1 MPEIRKGRVG
11 DFIRGADTWL
21 HGQQMFLFSFAWLIL
36 LGLILAAVVSFIY
49 VWVSM
54 DKCALSNTVTY
65 YWAHLK
71 GMIHPFSSVSISE
84 CVPIEGNGT
93 LPLKLVT
100 EEQFFK
106 SAASNVIGQFGL
118 SFIVVLV
125 LYIPIG
131 VFLAIKA
138 ARRGKEI
145 KEDKFIRGAKL
156 VSDDELKREVISK
169 HGASEL
175 SLQYIPARCRPMIDS
190 YRVPMPSADAWSSI
204 LGSAGFDHKFAV
216 RVINNLSVENRN
228 CMPTDTALQT
238 ALKKAGHNP
247 DDANSDN
254 RFIRLLCGLDEYA
267 NRRRSEFI
275 ASLAEEFPLPSA
287 FSKKHTLIS
296 GTTGAGKSTALTHL
310 LKAIRARGD
319 RAVVYDK
326 KGEFV
331 EKFYRDGVDH
341 ILNPSDSRS
350 HQWTPW
356 EEMASPFDAD
366 WIGETLFP
374 QDSSNGGGNDKFFTN
389 AARNVV
395 SSALQ
400 TLYLDGPRSVLTL
413 LQATA
418 WNDAELLQELVAGTP
433 ASAYFNEDNE
443 KTLESIRSTI
453 VDGVRPLRLLKEKE
467 SQGFF
472 SIRNWIAEGDGQN
485 ADDSWLFLPVR
496 ESDIEIQ
503 KPLISTWIQSTAKGL
518 MARGVDKD
526 RTLWLIVDELPSL
539 KKIPALSMLMA
550 EGRGFGAAVVLGIQE
565 INQLE
570 EEFGKNTSKTILGL
584 CSTQLHFRLN
594 NSDTAEWVSKVLGEA
609 EREEIDEDLNY
620 SADDIRD
627 GVRVSSK
634 RQSRKI
640 VLPSEIMDLPDL
652 SCYAKIWGVEG
663 KARIDVPFL
672 PLQSISEGF
681 IQGDENETVGMR
693 LLNSARAWKGTSVTE
708 SVLNEQTIE
717 TEDLEP
723 REESQEK
730 PSGNTQRE
738 VQKILD
744 SMGMDND
751 FLFSDLL
758 GDRKS

>member
-1 MPEIRKGRVG
+1 MPEIRKGRIG

-21 HGQQMFLFSFAWLIL
+21 HGQQMFLFSFAWLVL
-36 LGLILAAVVSFIY
+36 LGFMLAAVVSFIY
-49 VWVSM
+49 VWVSV
-54 DKCALSNTVTY
+54 DKCALSNAITY

-71 GMIHPFSSVSISE
+71 GMIHPFSSISISE

-93 LPLKLVT
+93 LPLKFVT

-106 SAASNVIGQFGL
+106 SAASKLIGQLGW
-118 SFIVVLV
+118 SFSVVFL
-125 LYIPIG
+125 LYIPVG

-138 ARRGKEI
+138 ERRGKEI
-145 KEDKFIRGAKL
+145 KEDKYIRGARL
-156 VSDDELKREVISK
+156 VSADELKKGVIDK
-169 HGASEL
+169 HG
-175 SLQYIPARCRPMIDS
+175 
-190 YRVPMPSADAWSSI
+190 PSDLTI
-204 LGSAGFDHKFAV
+204 GDL
-216 RVINNLSVENRN
+216 
-228 CMPTDTALQT
+228 
-238 ALKKAGHNP
+238 
-247 DDANSDN
+247 
-254 RFIRLLCGLDEYA
+254 
-267 NRRRSEFI
+267 
-275 ASLAEEFPLPSA
+275 PLPTGFA
-287 FSKKHTLIS
+287 KKHTLIS
-296 GTTGAGKSTALTHL
+296 GTTGAGKSTALIHL

-331 EKFYRDGVDH
+331 EMFYRDGIDH

-356 EEMASPFDAD
+356 EEMAGPFDAD
-366 WIGETLFP
+366 WIAETLFP
-374 QDSSNGGGNDKFFTN
+374 QNSSSGGGNDKFFIN

-418 WNDAELLQELVAGTP
+418 WNDAELLKELVAGTP
-433 ASAYFNEDNE
+433 ASAYFNEENE

-453 VDGVRPLRLLKEKE
+453 VDGIRPLRLLKEDE
-467 SQGFF
+467 FRGFF
-472 SIRNWIAEGDGQN
+472 SIRDWIAQGDEQG

-503 KPLISTWIQSTAKGL
+503 KPLISTWIQATAKGL
-518 MARGVDKD
+518 MARGVNND

-570 EEFGKNTSKTILGL
+570 EEFGKNASKTILGL

-594 NSDTAEWVSKVLGEA
+594 NADTAEWVSKVLGEA

-634 RQSRKI
+634 RQNRKI

-652 SCYAKIWGVEG
+652 SCYAKLWGIEA
-663 KARIDVPFL
+663 KARINVPFL
-672 PLQSISEGF
+672 RLPKISEGF
-681 IQGDENETVGMR
+681 VQGDENETVGMR
-693 LLNSARAWKGTSVTE
+693 LLNAARSQRVAVEDDTVAD
-708 SVLNEQTIE
+708 EQVAE
-717 TEDLEP
+717 TKTATTGGEP
-723 REESQEK
+723 QKE
-730 PSGNTQRE
+730 PTGNAQ
-738 VQKILD
+738 QDAQAILD
-744 SMGMDND
+744 SVGMEADH
-751 FLFSDLL
+751 LFSDLL
-758 GDRKS
+758 GGKKS

>member
-1 MPEIRKGRVG
+1 MPEIRKGKIG
-11 DFIRGADTWL
+11 NFIRGADTWL
-21 HGQQMFLFSFAWLIL
+21 HGQQMFFFSFAWLVL
-36 LGLILAAVVSFIY
+36 LGLILAAALSIIY
-49 VWVSM
+49 IWLSL
-54 DKCALSNTVTY
+54 DKCTLSNSATY
-65 YWAHLK
+65 YWAQLK
-71 GMIHPFSSVSISE
+71 GLIHPYSSIAIGE
-84 CVPIEGNGT
+84 CVPLGSNSSI
-93 LPLKLVT
+93 PLKLVM
-100 EEQFFK
+100 EEQFFRG
-106 SAASNVIGQFGL
+106 AASQVSGQFGWAFL
-118 SFIVVLV
+118 ASFI
-125 LYIPIG
+125 LYTPLG
-131 VFLAIKA
+131 AFLAIKA
-138 ARRGKEI
+138 AKRGKEI

-156 VSDDELKREVISK
+156 VSVEELKKEVADK
-169 HGASEL
+169 HG
-175 SLQYIPARCRPMIDS
+175 
-190 YRVPMPSADAWSSI
+190 PSDLTI
-204 LGSAGFDHKFAV
+204 GD
-216 RVINNLSVENRN
+216 
-228 CMPTDTALQT
+228 
-238 ALKKAGHNP
+238 
-247 DDANSDN
+247 
-254 RFIRLLCGLDEYA
+254 
-267 NRRRSEFI
+267 
-275 ASLAEEFPLPSA
+275 FPLPVGFA
-287 FSKKHTLIS
+287 KKHTLIS

-341 ILNPSDSRS
+341 ILNPSDNRS

-366 WIGETLFP
+366 WIAETLIP
-374 QDSSNGGGNDKFFTN
+374 ENKSNGGDPFFRDSPRHVFS
-389 AARNVV
+389 A
-395 SSALQ
+395 ALQ
-400 TLYLDGPRSVLTL
+400 KLYLDGFRSLSTL

-418 WNDAELLQELVAGTP
+418 WSDLELLTELVAGTP
-433 ASAYFNEDNE
+433 AETHFSEGNE
-443 KTLESIRSTI
+443 KTLASIRSTL
-453 VDGVRPLRLLKEKE
+453 VNGVLPLRLLKE
-467 SQGFF
+467 SDSRGFF
-472 SIRNWIAEGDGQN
+472 SIRDWIAQGDEQG

-503 KPLISTWIQSTAKGL
+503 KPLISTWIQSVAKGL
-518 MARGVDKD
+518 MARGVNND

-539 KKIPALSMLMA
+539 KRIPALSMLMA

-570 EEFGKNTSKTILGL
+570 EEFGKNTSRTILGL

-594 NSDTAEWVSKVLGEA
+594 NADTAEWVSKVLGEA

-672 PLQSISEGF
+672 PLPSISEGF

-693 LLNSARAWKGTSVTE
+693 LLNAARASKDTGATDSAR
-708 SVLNEQTIE
+708 NEQTIE
-717 TEDLEP
+717 TEGLGA
-723 REESQEK
+723 REESQEE
-730 PSGNTQRE
+730 PSGNAQQE

-744 SMGMDND
+744 SVGMDND
-751 FLFSDLL
+751 SLYLSML
-758 GDRKS
+758 GDKKS

>member
-1 MPEIRKGRVG
+1 MPEIRKGKIG
-11 DFIRGADTWL
+11 NFIRGADTWL
-21 HGQQMFLFSFAWLIL
+21 HGQQMFFFSFAWLVL
-36 LGLILAAVVSFIY
+36 LGLILAAALSIIY
-49 VWVSM
+49 IWLSL
-54 DKCALSNTVTY
+54 DKCTLSNSATY
-65 YWAHLK
+65 YWAQLK
-71 GMIHPFSSVSISE
+71 GLIHPYSSIAIGE
-84 CVPIEGNGT
+84 CVPLGSNSSI
-93 LPLKLVT
+93 PLKLVM

-106 SAASNVIGQFGL
+106 GAASQVSGQFGWAFL
-118 SFIVVLV
+118 ASFI
-125 LYIPIG
+125 LYTPLG
-131 VFLAIKA
+131 AFLAIKA
-138 ARRGKEI
+138 AKRGKEI

-156 VSDDELKREVISK
+156 VSVEELKKEVADK
-169 HGASEL
+169 HG
-175 SLQYIPARCRPMIDS
+175 
-190 YRVPMPSADAWSSI
+190 PSDLTI
-204 LGSAGFDHKFAV
+204 GD
-216 RVINNLSVENRN
+216 
-228 CMPTDTALQT
+228 
-238 ALKKAGHNP
+238 
-247 DDANSDN
+247 
-254 RFIRLLCGLDEYA
+254 
-267 NRRRSEFI
+267 
-275 ASLAEEFPLPSA
+275 FPLPVGFA
-287 FSKKHTLIS
+287 KKHTLIS

-366 WIGETLFP
+366 WIAETLIP
-374 QDSSNGGGNDKFFTN
+374 ENKSNGGDPFFRDSPRHVFS
-389 AARNVV
+389 A
-395 SSALQ
+395 ALQ
-400 TLYLDGPRSVLTL
+400 KLYLDGFRSLSTL

-418 WNDAELLQELVAGTP
+418 WSDLELLTELVAGTP
-433 ASAYFNEDNE
+433 AETHFSEGNE
-443 KTLESIRSTI
+443 KTLASIRSTL
-453 VDGVRPLRLLKEKE
+453 VNGVLPLRLLKE
-467 SQGFF
+467 SDSRGFF
-472 SIRNWIAEGDGQN
+472 SIRDWIAQGDEQG

-503 KPLISTWIQSTAKGL
+503 KPLISTWIQSVAKGL
-518 MARGVDKD
+518 MARGVNND

-539 KKIPALSMLMA
+539 KRIPALSMLMA

-570 EEFGKNTSKTILGL
+570 EEFGKNTSRTILGL

-594 NSDTAEWVSKVLGEA
+594 NADTAEWVSKVLGEA

-672 PLQSISEGF
+672 PLPSISEGF

-693 LLNSARAWKGTSVTE
+693 LLNAARASKGTVATE
-708 SVLNEQTIE
+708 SVPNVQTIE
-717 TEDLEP
+717 TEGLGARD
-723 REESQEK
+723 ESQEE
-730 PSGNTQRE
+730 PSGNAQRE

-744 SMGMDND
+744 SVGMDND
-751 FLFSDLL
+751 SLFLGML
-758 GDRKS
+758 GDKKS